1 MKATDD
7 DGDVFIDDIVFVLTA
22 DGPFRA
28 SVVKELEFLRGDSN
42 THSNTPLT
50 SAQYK
55 SKYRTLVQL

>member
-55 SKYRTLVQL
+55 K